1 MMNNELNTIIL
12 ETLNNADITSNDIP
26 SIDLY
31 MDQII
36 SLIDNKLSANKRFES
51 DKILT
56 KTMINNYSKEGLI
69 KPVKGKKYTK
79 EQILQMIIIY
89 SMKNTLTIQEIKRI
103 LHGVYE
109 KDNFSEKDLVSCY
122 EKFMLI
128 KENQRKNIP
137 DFIESNFENISI
149 NPENKDDLLIALLS
163 LTSMADQLK
172 NISEKLVDRYF
183 PDITKN
189 NFNKVRL
196 KINIK
201 IQCYLNKLLLYKI

>member
-12 ETLNNADITSNDIP
+12 EMLNNTDITSNDIP

-36 SLIDNKLSANKRFES
+36 SLIDNKLSANKRFDDE
-51 DKILT
+51 KILT

-69 KPVKGKKYTK
+69 KPIKGKKYTK

-103 LHGVYE
+103 LNGVYE
-109 KDNFSEKDLVSCY
+109 KEDFSGEDLVACY
-122 EKFMLI
+122 EKFISI
-128 KENQRKNIP
+128 KERQRNNMP
-137 DFIESNFENISI
+137 NFIESNFENITI

-172 NISEKLVDRYF
+172 SISEKIVDTF
-183 PDITKN
+183 FQDTPK
-189 NFNKVRL
+189 K
-196 KINIK
+196 
-201 IQCYLNKLLLYKI
+201 

>member
-1 MMNNELNTIIL
+1 MMNNELSTIIL

-128 KENQRKNIP
+128 KENQRKNMP

-183 PDITKN
+183 PDIA
-189 NFNKVRL
+189 NKVRL

>member
-89 SMKNTLTIQEIKRI
+89 SMKNTDFSYRANRIGYKRRGGMGESGAVRRP
-103 LHGVYE
+103 LSRS
-109 KDNFSEKDLVSCY
+109 FSPGPGYTGQGNVG
-122 EKFMLI
+122 
-128 KENQRKNIP
+128 R
-137 DFIESNFENISI
+137 
-149 NPENKDDLLIALLS
+149 
-163 LTSMADQLK
+163 T
-172 NISEKLVDRYF
+172 F
-183 PDITKN
+183 PN
-189 NFNKVRL
+189 R
-196 KINIK
+196 
-201 IQCYLNKLLLYKI
+201 

>member
-1 MMNNELNTIIL
+1 MNNELNTIIL

-109 KDNFSEKDLVSCY
+109 KD
-122 EKFMLI
+122 
-128 KENQRKNIP
+128 
-137 DFIESNFENISI
+137 
-149 NPENKDDLLIALLS
+149 
-163 LTSMADQLK
+163 
-172 NISEKLVDRYF
+172 
-183 PDITKN
+183 
-189 NFNKVRL
+189 
-196 KINIK
+196 
-201 IQCYLNKLLLYKI
+201 

>member
-1 MMNNELNTIIL
+1 
-12 ETLNNADITSNDIP
+12 
-26 SIDLY
+26 
-31 MDQII
+31 
-36 SLIDNKLSANKRFES
+36 
-51 DKILT
+51 
-56 KTMINNYSKEGLI
+56 
-69 KPVKGKKYTK
+69 
-79 EQILQMIIIY
+79 MIIIY

-172 NISEKLVDRYF
+172 NISQKLVDRYF
-183 PDITKN
+183 PDITK
-189 NFNKVRL
+189 K
-196 KINIK
+196 
-201 IQCYLNKLLLYKI
+201 

>member
-1 MMNNELNTIIL
+1 
-12 ETLNNADITSNDIP
+12 DITSNDIP

-89 SMKNTLTIQEIKRI
+89 SMKNKLTIQEIKRI
-103 LHGVYE
+103 LH
-109 KDNFSEKDLVSCY
+109 
-122 EKFMLI
+122 
-128 KENQRKNIP
+128 
-137 DFIESNFENISI
+137 
-149 NPENKDDLLIALLS
+149 
-163 LTSMADQLK
+163 
-172 NISEKLVDRYF
+172 
-183 PDITKN
+183 
-189 NFNKVRL
+189 
-196 KINIK
+196 
-201 IQCYLNKLLLYKI
+201 

>member
-109 KDNFSEKDLVSCY
+109 KDNFSEKRFS
-122 EKFMLI
+122 FMLRKI
-128 KENQRKNIP
+128 HVNKRKSKKEY
-137 DFIESNFENISI
+137 
-149 NPENKDDLLIALLS
+149 
-163 LTSMADQLK
+163 T
-172 NISEKLVDRYF
+172 
-183 PDITKN
+183 
-189 NFNKVRL
+189 RL
-196 KINIK
+196 
-201 IQCYLNKLLLYKI
+201 YRV

>member
-12 ETLNNADITSNDIP
+12 ETLNNTDITSNDIP

-36 SLIDNKLSANKRFES
+36 SLIDNKLSPNKRFES

-183 PDITKN
+183 PDITK
-189 NFNKVRL
+189 K
-196 KINIK
+196 
-201 IQCYLNKLLLYKI
+201 

>member
-1 MMNNELNTIIL
+1 
-12 ETLNNADITSNDIP
+12 
-26 SIDLY
+26 
-31 MDQII
+31 
-36 SLIDNKLSANKRFES
+36 
-51 DKILT
+51 
-56 KTMINNYSKEGLI
+56 
-69 KPVKGKKYTK
+69 
-79 EQILQMIIIY
+79 
-89 SMKNTLTIQEIKRI
+89 
-103 LHGVYE
+103 

-183 PDITKN
+183 PDI
-189 NFNKVRL
+189 
-196 KINIK
+196 IK
-201 IQCYLNKLLLYKI
+201 K